1 MFVYVRMVD
10 VPLHMTVTL
19 VSDLGFRIHYMRV
32 PPCIM
37 CPHIRVPPCTICPH
51 IRVPPC
57 TMCPHIRVPPSMI
70 QGKGND
76 RTEYRKTSFET
87 FRAK

>member
-37 CPHIRVPPCTICPH
+37 CPHIRVPP
-51 IRVPPC
+51 
-57 TMCPHIRVPPSMI
+57 SMI